1 MTGKFIFIH
10 LALICDLLLAY
21 SMANERYPSKYDDI
35 DIDEI
40 LANPRLRNQYI
51 GCLVNTSPC
60 VTEAARFV
68 KDKFKEMYL
77 TKCMKCTE
85 KQVMFFDKVT
95 EWFMI
100 NDPDTW
106 KHIVEI
112 ILKELRNKNT

>member
-68 KDKFKEMYL
+68 KGNYPFL
-77 TKCMKCTE
+77 
-85 KQVMFFDKVT
+85 FF
-95 EWFMI
+95 F
-100 NDPDTW
+100 P
-106 KHIVEI
+106 
-112 ILKELRNKNT
+112 LYRC